1 MIKFNFVKSVN
12 FKIAFV
18 ANSLTT
24 VDFAI
29 CDSFLI
35 HFRSYSIRYSLFS
48 NHFGIFQAN
57 HLDPAASL
65 HQPIECIDLYLEIE
79 I

>member
-1 MIKFNFVKSVN
+1 M
-12 FKIAFV
+12 
-18 ANSLTT
+18 

-35 HFRSYSIRYSLFS
+35 HFRSYSTRYSLFS
-48 NHFGIFQAN
+48 NHFDIFQAN
-57 HLDPAASL
+57 HPDPAAGL
-65 HQPIECIDLYLEIE
+65 HQLIECIDLYLEIE

>member
-1 MIKFNFVKSVN
+1 M
-12 FKIAFV
+12 
-18 ANSLTT
+18 

-57 HLDPAASL
+57 HPDPAAGL
-65 HQPIECIDLYLEIE
+65 HQLIECIDLYLEIE